1 MRETFPQFF
10 LRFER
15 NSWYFFSFL
24 FSLSPPLFYYFLSC
38 CRSAAQL
45 SPVLCDPMD
54 CSSPGLPVPY
64 HQSLPKFMFM
74 ASVMPYSLL
83 ILWHPLLLPSIFP
96 SIRVF
101 SNESAVHVRWPKS
114 WSFSLNNSPF
124 DEYSGLVSL
133 KIDSFD
139 FLAVQGTL
147 KSLLRH
153 HNSKAF
159 LCHTSHLSW
168 HLPT

>member
-1 MRETFPQFF
+1 MI
-10 LRFER
+10 
-15 NSWYFFSFL
+15 FFSFL

-45 SPVLCDPMD
+45 CPVLCDPMD
-54 CSSPGLPVPY
+54 CSSPGLPVPH

-168 HLPT
+168 DLPT